1 MIKMSSSPGRQTIY
15 PSSQPERLL
24 LGGKDLQSSQLGERE
39 RVISLSKHLLCFLF
53 PLTTLLFLATGLC
66 VEKAPHSIASVIA
79 FTIPFWLVL
88 ITDWRCPREKYPAS
102 AQHSKLFF
110 DSILLMLAVL
120 QVVNVILMLEYITL
134 LRWENFQTSV
144 TSLGNLIGIR
154 FLVGTS
160 SGTSG
165 IVVAHELIHRPE
177 RGWQWLGRLLL
188 CTVCYEHFVISHKR
202 GHHQN
207 LGLPDD
213 IATAKFRE
221 SFKTYWRRISYGYL
235 AYAWRSEQ
243 ERLAQSKKHTRLL
256 ENQVLQGFLV
266 EFMQLALIVFYFG
279 WLAALMFVYQ
289 ALVAIRILE
298 AVNYFQHWGLEDGQF
313 GNSYGW
319 VSPSW
324 ISRYALI
331 GLSHHIGHHQDEN
344 SRYYEIP
351 YSNQGPVLP
360 YGYFVMN
367 LWVKLFNDSYQKMA
381 VAELNRFHQ
390 AGT

>member
-1 MIKMSSSPGRQTIY
+1 MSSSPGRQTTY
-15 PSSQPERLL
+15 TSSQPEHLS
-24 LGGKDLQSSQLGERE
+24 LGGDGLPSAPPDRVE
-39 RVISLSKHLLCFLF
+39 RVISLSKHLLCFVF
-53 PLTTLLFLATGLC
+53 PLTTWFFLTTGLY
-66 VEKAPHSIASVIA
+66 VEQAPHSVASVIA

-88 ITDWRCPREKYPAS
+88 IIDWLCPKEQCPAS
-102 AQHSKLFF
+102 RIHSKLFF
-110 DSILLMLAVL
+110 DGILLLLALL
-120 QVVNVILMLEYITL
+120 QIVNVFLMLEYITL
-134 LRWENFQTSV
+134 LRWEGFQTSI

-177 RGWQWLGRLLL
+177 RTWQWLGRLLL

-221 SFKTYWRRISYGYL
+221 SFKAYWRRISFGYL

-243 ERLAQSKKHTRLL
+243 ERLTQSGNHKRLAD
-256 ENQVLQGFLV
+256 NQVLQGFLV
-266 EFMQLALIVFYFG
+266 EFMLLGLIVFYFG

-367 LWVKLFNDSYQKMA
+367 LWVKLFNDSFQKMA
-381 VAELNRFHQ
+381 VAELNRYHQ
-390 AGT
+390 SGT